1 MYQYS
6 KTMATVSKTKEAQDK
21 SVGKIEENLYRLDF
35 LTFGRITVALPLL
48 SLIFCFLT
56 CIIFKFEQ
64 VNKTVCNV
72 SMVYCSNIYIS
83 KYQYNPI
90 HKRGFYNVDV
100 QYVLTCWCL
109 LWQIS
114 CLLLHCVLCCTSNQG
129 HSTIKKLSIVYST
142 ITMYLKTVKV

>member
-1 MYQYS
+1 
-6 KTMATVSKTKEAQDK
+6 MATVSKTKEAQDK

-100 QYVLTCWCL
+100 QYVLTC
-109 LWQIS
+109 
-114 CLLLHCVLCCTSNQG
+114 
-129 HSTIKKLSIVYST
+129 
-142 ITMYLKTVKV
+142 